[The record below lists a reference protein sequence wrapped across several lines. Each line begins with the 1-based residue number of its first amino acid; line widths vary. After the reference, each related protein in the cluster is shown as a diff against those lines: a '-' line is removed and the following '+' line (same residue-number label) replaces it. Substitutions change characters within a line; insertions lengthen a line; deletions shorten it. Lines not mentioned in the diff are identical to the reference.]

1 MNKKI
6 EKLND
11 PLTRTWDM
19 PTRFL
24 HWVSAI
30 CVSGLMALGLV
41 TVNQVKASGLKF
53 ELYQWH
59 KSFGLIFGIVL
70 IARLVWKF
78 LSPRP
83 NFTGADIAQKA
94 AIINQNLMLLI
105 LVVLIASGYV
115 ATCFSIIP
123 IPIRVFGWAVPS
135 LLQPDLLMEQK
146 AISAHHALAFFLLA
160 LVLVHSGAALFH
172 HFILKDKTLM
182 RMLKKQAD

>member
-6 EKLND
+6 EKLTD
-11 PLTRTWDM
+11 PSIRIWDT

-30 CVSGLMALGLV
+30 WVLGLMALGLV
-41 TVNQVKASGLKF
+41 MVNQVNASGLKF

-59 KSFGLIFGIVL
+59 KSSGFIFGAVL
-70 IARLVWKF
+70 IARLVWKV

-83 NFTGADIAQKA
+83 NFMAADVAQKA

-115 ATCFSIIP
+115 TTCFSIIP

-146 AISAHHALAFFLLA
+146 AISVHHALSFFLLA
-160 LVLVHSGAALFH
+160 LVLIHSGAALFH

-182 RMLKKQAD
+182 RMLKKQTD